1 MKAVVTGGAGFIGS
15 HLVDALLS
23 AGAELH
29 IIDNL
34 STGKQEYV
42 SPQAHLHVCD
52 IGSPQAQELLLRI
65 QPEVVFH
72 HAAQADVQYSVKNPG
87 YDATVNIA
95 GTAHLLEACRLAGVR
110 KVIYPSSC
118 AVYGELDQLPIREED
133 LVEPISFYGISKLTP
148 ESYLRVFHKLY
159 GLEYTVLRYANV
171 YGPRQTP
178 KGEGGVISI
187 FLERLKKGLP
197 LTVYGDGQQTRDF
210 VYVQDVVAANLAA
223 VRRGH
228 QHIIQIATTTPT
240 SLNTLVHE
248 LRQLHSQPFQVRYEP
263 ERPGDIRH
271 SVLHHSEAVR
281 LLGWKPCYDL
291 RSGLKEAYEYVMEE

>member
-1 MKAVVTGGAGFIGS
+1 M
-15 HLVDALLS
+15 
-23 AGAELH
+23 
-29 IIDNL
+29 
-34 STGKQEYV
+34 
-42 SPQAHLHVCD
+42 
-52 IGSPQAQELLLRI
+52 
-65 QPEVVFH
+65 
-72 HAAQADVQYSVKNPG
+72 
-87 YDATVNIA
+87 
-95 GTAHLLEACRLAGVR
+95 
-110 KVIYPSSC
+110 
-118 AVYGELDQLPIREED
+118 
-133 LVEPISFYGISKLTP
+133 
-148 ESYLRVFHKLY
+148 
-159 GLEYTVLRYANV
+159 
-171 YGPRQTP
+171 
-178 KGEGGVISI
+178 
-187 FLERLKKGLP
+187 
-197 LTVYGDGQQTRDF
+197 TVYGDGQQTRDF